1 MKVGVIGCGF
11 VFDLYMAT
19 WASHPE
25 VELAGVWDTD
35 SGRLYAVA
43 NHYKAHIYD
52 SQAAMLAD
60 HDIDVI
66 ANFTPLHAHEDVTR
80 AALNAGKH
88 VYSEKPV
95 ARSFEAAKAL
105 FKLAEDKSL
114 RLAVAPANALSAAVR
129 TLQSGVESG
138 LIGAPRLV
146 YAEFDDGPIHLMR
159 PETWVSPSGA
169 PWPVMEEYETGCTRE
184 HAGYH
189 LTWMCALFGP
199 VTSMAAF
206 SQVVTPQKTD
216 PPLDTP
222 DFSVACLQFASGVVG
237 RLTCS
242 IAAPRDQSARVIGET
257 GVLTLPTYKDYT
269 APVTYEAMD
278 WHRLS
283 VRESRFGGSRAMR
296 WLLGAN
302 AGTVKQVPGAGQ
314 HEAAAGRMD
323 MVAGLAELA
332 AAISENRPHFPPPDF
347 ALHITELTLSMQ
359 EAGPQ
364 GVAKPLQTGFAPL
377 PPAVRPAVAQPDN
390 LDILTRPNGRQ
401 ALADFARRLKPKRRF
416 T

>member
-19 WASHPE
+19 WASHAQ

-35 SGRLYAVA
+35 SGRLQTVARHYGAHAYA
-43 NHYKAHIYD
+43 
-52 SQAAMLAD
+52 SEAAMLAD
-60 HDIDVI
+60 PQIDTI
-66 ANFTPLHAHEDVTR
+66 ANFTPLDAHEAVTR
-80 AALNAGKH
+80 AALMAGKH
-88 VYSEKPV
+88 VYSEKPL
-95 ARSFEAAKAL
+95 ARSVPAAHAL
-105 FKLAEDKSL
+105 FKLAKEKGL
-114 RLAVAPANALSAAVR
+114 RLSVAPSNALSAAVR

-169 PWPVMEEYETGCTRE
+169 PWPVLEEYETGCTRE

-199 VTSMAAF
+199 VTSMTAF

-216 PPLDTP
+216 PPLATP

-283 VRESRFGGSRAMR
+283 VRESRFGGSRLMR

-302 AGTVKQVPGAGQ
+302 ADTVAQVAGAGQ

-332 AAISENRPHFPPPDF
+332 AAISQDRPHFPPPDF
-347 ALHITELTLSMQ
+347 ALHITELTLSIQ

-364 GVAKPLQTGFAPL
+364 GVAKTLETGFEPL
-377 PPAVRPAVAQPDN
+377 SQAVRPAVAQPDN
-390 LDILTRPNGRQ
+390 LTTLTRPNGRQ
-401 ALADFARRLKPKRRF
+401 ALADLARRLKPKRRF

>member
-19 WASHPE
+19 WAAHAD

-35 SGRLYAVA
+35 SARLYAVA
-43 NHYKAHIYD
+43 SHYRAHVYE
-52 SQAAMLAD
+52 SEAAMLAD
-60 HDIDVI
+60 PGIDII
-66 ANFTPLHAHEDVTR
+66 ANFTPLDAHEAVTR
-80 AALNAGKH
+80 AALMAGKH

-95 ARSFEAAKAL
+95 ARSFKAAKAL
-105 FKLAEDKSL
+105 LQLADEQGL

-138 LIGAPRLV
+138 LIGKPRLV

-169 PWPVMEEYETGCTRE
+169 PWPVMEEYQTGCTRE

-199 VTSMAAF
+199 VTSMTAF
-206 SQVVTPQKTD
+206 SQVVTPQKTS

-269 APVTYEAMD
+269 APVTYDAMD

-283 VRESRFGGSRAMR
+283 VRESRFGASRLAR

-302 AGTVKQVPGAGQ
+302 DQVVTQVPGAGQ
-314 HEAAAGRMD
+314 FEAAEGRMD

-359 EAGPQ
+359 EAGPE
-364 GVAKPLQTGFAPL
+364 GLAKTLETGFEPL
-377 PPAVRPAVAQPDN
+377 PQAVRPAVAQPDN
-390 LDILTRPNGRQ
+390 LDTLTRPNGRQ
-401 ALADFARRLKPKRRF
+401 ALADLARRLKPKRRF

>member
-19 WASHPE
+19 WASHKD

-35 SGRLYAVA
+35 SARLYAVA
-43 NHYKAHIYD
+43 SHYRTHVYD
-52 SQAAMLAD
+52 SEAAMLAD
-60 HDIDVI
+60 PSIDTI
-66 ANFTPLHAHEDVTR
+66 ANFTPLDAHEAVTR
-80 AALNAGKH
+80 AALKAGKH

-95 ARSFEAAKAL
+95 ARSFKAAKAL
-105 FKLAEDKSL
+105 FKLAEEKGL

-138 LIGAPRLV
+138 LIGKPRLV

-159 PETWVSPSGA
+159 PETWVSPTGA

-199 VTSMAAF
+199 VTSMTAF

-216 PPLDTP
+216 PPLETP

-257 GVLTLPTYKDYT
+257 GVLTLQTYKDYT
-269 APVTYEAMD
+269 APVTYDAMD

-283 VRESRFGGSRAMR
+283 VRESRFGNSRLAR

-302 AGTVKQVPGAGQ
+302 DQVVTQVDGAGQ
-314 HEAAAGRMD
+314 HEAAEGRMD

-332 AAISENRPHFPPPDF
+332 TAISENRPHFPPPDF
-347 ALHITELTLSMQ
+347 ALHVTELTLSMQ
-359 EAGPQ
+359 EAGPK
-364 GVAKPLQTGFAPL
+364 GLAKTLETGFEPL
-377 PPAVRPAVAQPDN
+377 PQATRPAVAQPEN
-390 LDILTRPNGRQ
+390 LDTLTRPNGRQ
-401 ALADFARRLKPKRRF
+401 ALANFARRLKPKRRF